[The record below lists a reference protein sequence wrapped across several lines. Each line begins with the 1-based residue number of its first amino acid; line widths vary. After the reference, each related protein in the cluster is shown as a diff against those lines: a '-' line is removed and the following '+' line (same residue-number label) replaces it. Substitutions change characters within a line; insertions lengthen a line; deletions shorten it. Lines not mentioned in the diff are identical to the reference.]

1 MNSFKK
7 STSAAFMMAVL
18 VTCLGVSSA
27 YAGGDKCCYKKDG
40 KEMSLEQKFYKK
52 VKFVSKHEDELALTE
67 EQKKTIKDIKTAL
80 KKSLIEQEA
89 KVETVKLD
97 IHAGLYER
105 PVNVDALNTLVDQK
119 YEAKKAAS
127 KSLIKAFADF
137 KNVFTDQQYETMKKL
152 WKEKYDKKDKD

>member
-1 MNSFKK
+1 MDSVKK
-7 STSAAFMMAVL
+7 SASAFLMAAAL
-18 VTCLGVSSA
+18 VTCLGLSSA
-27 YAGGDKCCYKKDG
+27 YAGGDKCCYKSDG
-40 KEMSLEQKFYKK
+40 KEMSLEKKFDKK

-67 EQKKTIKDIKTAL
+67 EQKKSIKDIKTAL

-97 IHAGLYER
+97 IHEGLYER
-105 PVNVDALNTLVDQK
+105 PVNVEALNALVDQK

-152 WKEKYDKKDKD
+152 WKEKDNKKDKD